1 MKIKVTEATYEEA
14 MREAVKEYRNPPNS
28 SLLLRTLV
36 RLYSIPELRSVGF
49 TYTKEGMERLGRKE
63 PCLILMNHSSFIDL
77 EIASRILYPKPFHIV
92 CTSDG
97 FVGKEDIMRR
107 LGCIPTKKFV
117 AEMRLLRDMRYALE
131 TCRSSVLM
139 YPEASYSFDGTATP
153 LPESLGKCLKL
164 LKVPVV
170 TILTE
175 GAFARDPLYNN
186 LQKRKVKVSAKVKYL
201 LSPEDIAERSVEE
214 LNEIL
219 KKEFT
224 FDNFRWQQ
232 ENHVRIS
239 EQFRADFLNRVLYK
253 CPHCLTEGQMEGKG
267 TALTCRVC
275 GSTYSLTGY
284 GSLEQVD
291 PANGNSGIFTHVPDW
306 YRWERECVREEL
318 QNGTYHLEVPVDI
331 CMLTN
336 LKTLYRVGEGVLTHT
351 EDGFHLTGCGG
362 ALDYRQKPLASYS
375 LYSDYYWYELGDMI
389 CIGNPDVLYYCFPK
403 NSGDIVAKTRLAAEE
418 LYKIK
423 KEEKKSKISL

>member
-139 YPEASYSFDGTATP
+139 YPEASYSFGRHGDAPAGKP
-153 LPESLGKCLKL
+153 GEMPEALEGSGSDNPYGGRVWPAIRC
-164 LKVPVV
+164 
-170 TILTE
+170 TIICRS
-175 GAFARDPLYNN
+175 AR
-186 LQKRKVKVSAKVKYL
+186 
-201 LSPEDIAERSVEE
+201 
-214 LNEIL
+214 
-219 KKEFT
+219 
-224 FDNFRWQQ
+224 
-232 ENHVRIS
+232 
-239 EQFRADFLNRVLYK
+239 
-253 CPHCLTEGQMEGKG
+253 
-267 TALTCRVC
+267 
-275 GSTYSLTGY
+275 
-284 GSLEQVD
+284 
-291 PANGNSGIFTHVPDW
+291 
-306 YRWERECVREEL
+306 
-318 QNGTYHLEVPVDI
+318 
-331 CMLTN
+331 
-336 LKTLYRVGEGVLTHT
+336 
-351 EDGFHLTGCGG
+351 
-362 ALDYRQKPLASYS
+362 
-375 LYSDYYWYELGDMI
+375 
-389 CIGNPDVLYYCFPK
+389 
-403 NSGDIVAKTRLAAEE
+403 
-418 LYKIK
+418 
-423 KEEKKSKISL
+423 